1 MNRKEYKFIMSNEEL
16 NEFFKSNYQNLNSIY
31 ANRKIKNLYFDTLG
45 FNVYSN
51 NLFNDSEKFTYRFR
65 KYNTQNIYKE
75 IKINKEKKSKITTE
89 TKYGSF
95 NEIQYATYENKLL
108 YPTVFTEYYRCYL
121 SLKNTRVTI
130 DKNIK
135 FSSHQF
141 RTKVQK
147 SKVLNFNILEFKLLD
162 VGESLDIEKNFFKN
176 PQGFSKFRTAVGE
189 IYNI

>member
-1 MNRKEYKFIMSNEEL
+1 M
-16 NEFFKSNYQNLNSIY
+16 
-31 ANRKIKNLYFDTLG
+31 
-45 FNVYSN
+45 YSN
-51 NLFNDSEKFTYRFR
+51 NLFNDSDKFTLRFR
-65 KYNTQNIYKE
+65 KYNTQSVYKE

-89 TKYGSF
+89 TKYSSL
-95 NEIQYATYENKLL
+95 NEIQYTTYENKLL
-108 YPTVFTEYYRCYL
+108 YPTVFTEYYRSYL

-135 FSSHQF
+135 FSSHKF

-147 SKVLNFNILEFKLLD
+147 SKLLNFNILEFKLLD

>member
-16 NEFFKSNYQNLNSIY
+16 NEFFKQNYQNINSIY
-31 ANRKIKNLYFDTLG
+31 ASRKISNLYFDTLG

-51 NLFNDSEKFTYRFR
+51 NLFNDSNKFTFRFR
-65 KYNTQNIYKE
+65 KYNTQSIYKE
-75 IKINKEKKSKITTE
+75 IKINKEKKLKITAE
-89 TKYGSF
+89 TKYNNL
-95 NEIQYATYENKLL
+95 NEIQYTTYENKLL
-108 YPTVFTEYYRCYL
+108 YPTVFTEYYRSYL
-121 SLKNTRVTI
+121 SLKNTRVTV

-135 FSSHQF
+135 FSSHKF

-162 VGESLDIEKNFFKN
+162 DGESLDIEKNFFKN

-189 IYNI
+189 IYNL